1 MRLRV
6 FSAFSAVLV
15 GVGTLALGITPA
27 VAATGSYSDTPNP
40 VPLVVENEK
49 VNRTIPVDLAG
60 TISDID
66 VTLDFHKVGDWC
78 SNPSGFLSWNNE
90 VNFALVSPSGTSV
103 SLIRS
108 GHLSDDPEENDPD
121 ITYPSP
127 WESEHVEVVLDDQAA
142 VQVGNPERT
151 DPNDRYP
158 ESGVF
163 HTAGRVLDGLV
174 GEPAAGD
181 WRLEVT
187 NASFGDQLCYYGAT
201 LDIET
206 VDPTPAPALTGAH
219 LPGGTV
225 GAEYLQHLPGTNA
238 GPIGSY
244 TLTDP
249 AQLPPGLRL
258 VPDTG
263 AIVGTPLAKGDY
275 SFSITATGPGGVS
288 APATFTISIGTGA
301 AHALSITP
309 ATATVDQGGMIEFVV
324 TATDL
329 EGNPVDITGE
339 YSLSSSVTTDRI
351 EGDRVS
357 FPHASTHIITATH
370 QSTGLTATSTVSV
383 RAVVPP
389 TPSPDTP
396 KQLAATGDPSSAAMW
411 TILLGLLIV
420 GGAAMFIGYRQA
432 KSASAD

>member
-1 MRLRV
+1 MRLRT
-6 FSAFSAVLV
+6 FSAFSAILV
-15 GVGTLALGITPA
+15 SVGTLAFGVTPA
-27 VAATGSYSDTPNP
+27 AASTGSYSDP
-40 VPLVVENEK
+40 VAPAPLVVENET
-49 VNRTIPVDLAG
+49 VSRTIPVDLVG
-60 TISDID
+60 TISDIN
-66 VTLDFHKVGDWC
+66 VTLEFHKVGDWC

-103 SLIRS
+103 TLIRS
-108 GHLSDDPEENDPD
+108 GHLSDDPEESDPD

-181 WRLEVT
+181 WRLEIT
-187 NASFGDQLCYYGAT
+187 NASFGDQLCYFGAT

-206 VDPTPAPALTGAH
+206 ADPIPAPALTGAS
-219 LPGGTV
+219 LPGGIV
-225 GAEYLQHLPGTNA
+225 GTEYLQHLPGTDA
-238 GPIGSY
+238 GPIDSY
-244 TLTDP
+244 TVTDP
-249 AQLPPGLRL
+249 AQLPPGLHL
-258 VPDTG
+258 APDTG
-263 AIVGTPLAKGDY
+263 AIVGTPLARGDY
-275 SFSITATGPGGVS
+275 SFSVSATGPGGVS
-288 APATFTISIGTGA
+288 APAAFTISIGTGA
-301 AHALSITP
+301 VHALSITP
-309 ATATVDQGGMIEFVV
+309 ATVTVDQGGMIEFVV

-396 KQLAATGDPSSAAMW
+396 KQLAATGDPSIAAMW